1 MEVVVL
7 DRFNGNADPEDWIS
21 RAERYFTF
29 LGFSEEY
36 WLPLPSLYL
45 DGEALEWFRWLF
57 RNTQFFDWNH
67 FKEKLALRFQKG
79 TYTES
84 SGVDAQITSILAL
97 LQKIEDKY
105 AFTSQQ
111 VVVEDTGI
119 CTPTVFS
126 GETASPSTEENS
138 SPVDYIEG
146 HPELLDTSI
155 PDHSGHVDYVFDEMS
170 NGVFTN
176 EVAETSPA
184 SIVVADLNHIQSP
197 KEFDKCFHSYCPI
210 VVTKVQPDTPFK
222 MLDEQASDPK
232 HSEVQLL
239 DEGSPKDMSKRYV
252 TAKYL
257 DRGLSKQKIEF
268 ETFDDKSLAEFLVEP
283 ETIEKLYLDDFFM
296 ESEDSSPRSN
306 LPSDGLSVVEHGK
319 FSTVNTKPPLLLG
332 STGTFGFIFYANS
345 VTQVWDPGQQRCM
358 HSPIL
363 LFVFALTAVTS
374 LNFNSRDTFA
384 KWAITYKM
392 VVMELKVDDTCVEV
406 NRVFEDSS
414 QRVSSREIQSIAPLD
429 IICLPKLF
437 RFLQQLLAQL
447 IFVLQA
453 PKSKVR
459 YAAIGG
465 DVCSRKK
472 IVEHAVSAY
481 LACLQGCIKTM
492 VDSIEQELCNFSTLE
507 EIMVFFFGAQ
517 GVPASYAIE
526 IESELEFLKGASIVD
541 AYVVH
546 KSMLEKSKCNS
557 ILSSWG
563 KFITTTRLM
572 CYLAH
577 FGGHRLVEE
586 RTVAQQIQLA
596 ELRKTS
602 GAAMILP
609 LLASSQ
615 TLLAIILQQK
625 HHYLSFSVKHL
636 WREQM
641 KLFRVVAF
649 VMIRGNMEFF
659 EGNEFVS
666 SILQVDS
673 VWFILRTTIA
683 ALYTHLSLGRFN
695 IILSV
700 WLYLNLEDK
709 VLIGDESIVMNQV
722 QPNRNT
728 KITQIVVGLARPIG
742 LRTSNWARLCL
753 GFGLINTTW
762 ESKLDL
768 CKL

>member
-36 WLPLPSLYL
+36 WLPLSSLYL

-57 RNTQFFDWNH
+57 RNNQFFDWNH

-111 VVVEDTGI
+111 VVVENTGI

-126 GETASPSTEENS
+126 GEMASPLIEENS

-210 VVTKVQPDTPFK
+210 VVAKVQPDTPFK

-252 TAKYL
+252 TAKSL

-283 ETIEKLYLDDFFM
+283 KTIEKLYLNDFFM

-306 LPSDGLSVVEHGK
+306 LPSDGLLVVEHGK
-319 FSTVNTKPPLLLG
+319 FSDEFSARNILCQFLFNHGDIAAIHGTATYLCIWDPGISFKFKALIGTVNTKPPLLLG
-332 STGTFGFIFYANS
+332 S
-345 VTQVWDPGQQRCM
+345 
-358 HSPIL
+358 
-363 LFVFALTAVTS
+363 TAVTS

-384 KWAITYKM
+384 KWAIAYKM
-392 VVMELKVDDTCVEV
+392 VVMELKVDDTCAEV

-429 IICLPKLF
+429 IICLPKLI

-459 YAAIGG
+459 YAAIRG
-465 DVCSRKK
+465 DVCSQKK
-472 IVEHAVSAY
+472 IVEHAISAY

-507 EIMVFFFGAQ
+507 EIMVFFGAQ
-517 GVPASYAIE
+517 
-526 IESELEFLKGASIVD
+526 GASIVD

-546 KSMLEKSKCNS
+546 KSMLEKSKSNS

-602 GAAMILP
+602 GATMRRP
-609 LLASSQ
+609 LFASSQ
-615 TLLAIILQQK
+615 ALLAIILQQK
-625 HHYLSFSVKHL
+625 HHYLSLLCETPMEVNEKCRLRDPESFSYLQQSYCYEIVACITSAHDSVNIKEVL
-636 WREQM
+636 KIAWLGKREQM

-649 VMIRGNMEFF
+649 VMI
-659 EGNEFVS
+659 
-666 SILQVDS
+666 L
-673 VWFILRTTIA
+673 

-700 WLYLNLEDK
+700 WLYSNLEDK
-709 VLIGDESIVMNQV
+709 VLIEDESIVMNQV
-722 QPNRNT
+722 
-728 KITQIVVGLARPIG
+728 
-742 LRTSNWARLCL
+742 
-753 GFGLINTTW
+753 
-762 ESKLDL
+762 
-768 CKL
+768 